1 MLSPLPLCRSP
12 RLCAAVCSFL
22 PSSVIGFLFIIFFIF
37 LLRFASYDFVVVVVS
52 YCTQIVLVLRAAL
65 VGDESRLD
73 ERDTGFTAL
82 LPVPVPVSFVV
93 VAVPTLLILLKIK
106 SLHVTVHVAA
116 AQQQA

>member
-1 MLSPLPLCRSP
+1 MISLLL
-12 RLCAAVCSFL
+12 
-22 PSSVIGFLFIIFFIF
+22 LF
-37 LLRFASYDFVVVVVS
+37 R
-52 YCTQIVLVLRAAL
+52 TQIVFVLRAAL
-65 VGDESRLD
+65 VGDERRLD
-73 ERDTGFTAL
+73 ERDIGFTAL